1 MYGVGGR
8 LQGHLRC
15 AASSARCLTRE
26 LAKLTL
32 SIFLKMENEM
42 EHARKFLAM
51 LENGKHLAVFSIF
64 IERIAT
70 LK

>member
-1 MYGVGGR
+1 
-8 LQGHLRC
+8 
-15 AASSARCLTRE
+15 
-26 LAKLTL
+26 
-32 SIFLKMENEM
+32 MENEM

-70 LK
+70 LKWIEFMATNEMPALCKFSADY